1 MNHQFFV
8 INKRSNASQQQQ
20 QLPYVYRSPPSASY
34 PDDVD
39 LVESSYDGYGLRI
52 SSDDAS
58 SDPMLSDARTTSKPI
73 LDVAGGGGG
82 GADGDQFDMTLWSGA
97 AAGAMLTIILGTVF
111 GNSLVIVSVRRFER
125 LRVVANSFIV
135 SLAVADLL
143 VAVLVMTFS
152 ASQHVR
158 TFAGRVGSR
167 WDKTARDSPTHAG
180 LTPSFI
186 VIELSHP
193 SLDSIWLD

>member
-8 INKRSNASQQQQ
+8 VSTRSNAIQQQQQ

-34 PDDVD
+34 PGGVD
-39 LVESSYDGYGLRI
+39 LVVDSPYDGYGLRI
-52 SSDDAS
+52 SSDDAGGDS
-58 SDPMLSDARTTSKPI
+58 MLPDARTTTTPI
-73 LDVAGGGGG
+73 LNVDGDGGGGEG
-82 GADGDQFDMTLWSGA
+82 SDGDQFDMTLWSGA
-97 AAGAMLTIILGTVF
+97 ATGAMLAIILGTVF

-158 TFAGRVGSR
+158 IFAYRVGSSGAI
-167 WDKTARDSPTHAG
+167 TARDDPTHLG
-180 LTPSFI
+180 LKLSFGTNHGM
-186 VIELSHP
+186 LK
-193 SLDSIWLD
+193 